1 MKRILAAALILA
13 VAPAFAGDHSVP
25 PVRDALTRK
34 ECGECHLA
42 FQPALLPAESW
53 RRMMANLSDHFGDNA
68 TLPPDKAKAI
78 EAYLVANAR
87 NGWRD
92 SAAAARITETRWFV
106 HEHRKIPERV
116 WTRPDILT
124 LSNCAA
130 CHKGAEQG
138 LYDDD

>member
-1 MKRILAAALILA
+1 MKRFLTAALILA
-13 VAPAFAGDHSVP
+13 AGSAVADDNVP

-34 ECGECHLA
+34 ECGECHMA
-42 FQPALLPAESW
+42 FQPALLPADSW
-53 RRMMANLSDHFGDNA
+53 RRMMGNLADHFGDNA
-68 TLPPDKAKAI
+68 TLSPDKAKAI
-78 EAYLVANAR
+78 EAYLVGNAR

-92 SAAAARITETRWFV
+92 GAAPGRITETRWFV

-116 WTRPDILT
+116 WARADVVTQ
-124 LSNCAA
+124 SNCVA